1 MNARQPA
8 SVEQTVE
15 IRWNPEMADQSDMRV
30 QRRPRSLRAQLV
42 LIPTAMLILGLLG
55 AVGVV
60 LLEAHNRIAAE
71 IASSMELGDD
81 LARSALRNLASV
93 DTPAAA
99 FERLRQ
105 DLPRVRHI
113 QFELI
118 PSDGTTGRGA
128 GPRTGET
135 APPPRS
141 WGARLL
147 APPPVVQTFPI
158 VVHDKR
164 VGELLLLPDPAN
176 EIAEIIGEIELFA
189 GTLVGLD
196 LLIIGGLLWMVRRLL
211 RPVQLL
217 ADEFDRLERGDYRP
231 AAPIPIIEFQR
242 IGCQFNRLAQSL
254 QRVTSDNHFLID
266 QLLSM
271 QDKERKELAA
281 DLHDEFGPVLFGI
294 RAEAACIMKLVP
306 NGTELHSRAQSI
318 AGLADGIQKINY
330 RMLDRLRPL
339 VLEQMGLS
347 QALRR
352 QIMSWQATYPHI
364 TWSLDM
370 PPSFDDPA
378 EPLSLTLYRAAQESA
393 INAVRHAQAST
404 IEVRL
409 WRQPVCGTGKTTIP
423 DTASSVFLSVRD
435 DGRGLPDNFRCGFGL
450 LGLTERVRQVRGT
463 LAIRNMHPGVAID
476 VMIPEEEHQAIAE
489 PEHAD
494 PTD

>member
-1 MNARQPA
+1 MK
-8 SVEQTVE
+8 
-15 IRWNPEMADQSDMRV
+15 IRRNPEMADQPDVRV
-30 QRRPRSLRAQLV
+30 QHRPRSLRAQLV
-42 LIPTAMLILGLLG
+42 LIPTAMLIMGLLV

-60 LLEAHNRIAAE
+60 LFEAQNRIAAE
-71 IASSMELGDD
+71 ITSSMELGDD
-81 LARSALRNLASV
+81 LAKSALHNLAGV

-105 DLPRVRHI
+105 DLPQVRHV

-118 PSDGTTGRGA
+118 PSDGTMGRA
-128 GPRTGET
+128 ARPRQEENMPG
-135 APPPRS
+135 PRS
-141 WGARLL
+141 WDTRLL
-147 APPPVVQTFPI
+147 APPPIEQTFPI
-158 VVHDKR
+158 IVHDKR
-164 VGELLLLPDPAN
+164 VGELLLLSDPAN
-176 EIAEIIGEIELFA
+176 EIAEIVGEIELFA

-217 ADEFDRLERGDYRP
+217 ADGFDRLERGDYRP

-254 QRVTSDNHFLID
+254 RRVTADNHFLID
-266 QLLSM
+266 KLLSM

-294 RAEAACIMKLVP
+294 RAEAACIMKSVP
-306 NGTELHSRAQSI
+306 SGTELHARAQSI
-318 AGLADGIQKINY
+318 AGLTDGIQKINY

-347 QALRR
+347 QALRQ
-352 QIMSWQATYPHI
+352 QIMSWQATYPNI

-370 PPSFDDPA
+370 PQNFDDPA
-378 EPLSLTLYRAAQESA
+378 EALSLTIYRAVQESA
-393 INAVRHAQAST
+393 INVVRHAQASA

-409 WRQPVCGTGKTTIP
+409 GRQPVGGTGEATVP
-423 DTASSVFLSVRD
+423 DAARSVFLSVRD

-450 LGLTERVRQVRGT
+450 LGLTERVRQLHGT
-463 LAIRNMHPGVAID
+463 LAIRNMHPGVEID
-476 VMIPEEEHQAIAE
+476 VTIPEEERQAIAE
-489 PEHAD
+489 QERAD
-494 PTD
+494 SAD